1 VPRTEPKTEKEL
13 ADDRKASLPEALS
26 EQALQRVSTGRV
38 RYALSQLAQGNV
50 DRVQSW
56 LDRIEML
63 DGPKAAMDTFL
74 KMLEYSVPKLQ
85 RTEVKVE
92 DSAGNAIVTEMGMDD
107 LLEMIQR
114 GATIINRAQADPDSV
129 IEGELATDENPVA
142 DLL

>member
-1 VPRTEPKTEKEL
+1 MPRTEPKTEKEL